1 MMVGQGGVEFSLQ
14 SCSLLCMQFICQDHL
29 VILSLI
35 SHPQNHNMI
44 TFNCE
49 HNPLMNI

>member
-1 MMVGQGGVEFSLQ
+1 MMVGQGGVEFSLH
-14 SCSLLCMQFICQDHL
+14 SCSLLYMQFICQDHL

-35 SHPQNHNMI
+35 SHPQNHMI

>member
-14 SCSLLCMQFICQDHL
+14 SCILLCMQFICQDHL

-35 SHPQNHNMI
+35 SHPQNHGFQRHERGREKGNA
-44 TFNCE
+44 
-49 HNPLMNI
+49 